1 MFIFLLFMNSIVPLM
16 MIGFGYLWK
25 SHPPQGVN
33 WIYGYRTSMSMKNNE
48 TWKFAHEHNS
58 KIWGQLGS
66 IWLVISV
73 ILMFIFKNN
82 YESASTWI
90 NYIGLA
96 IIIGSLIP
104 TEIALRKRFDKDGNL
119 K

>member
-25 SHPPQGVN
+25 KHPPQGVN

-48 TWKFAHEHNS
+48 TWNFAHKHNA
-58 KIWGQLGS
+58 KIWRLAGS
-66 IWLVISV
+66 IWLVVSIM
-73 ILMFIFKNN
+73 LMFMFKSY
-82 YESASTWI
+82 YEEASIWI

-96 IIIGSLIP
+96 IMILSLIP
-104 TEIALRKRFDKDGNL
+104 TEIELRKNFDKDGD
-119 K
+119 KR